1 MPPREFVP
9 KPGFSFPGQP
19 PKEALDYFDAKKLKP
34 SFSYQDVWRE
44 EHVANFTVAKATQL
58 DVLSGIHQAAQKA
71 LAEGRTFRDFAK
83 ELTPELQRQGWWGKQ
98 EVLDPL
104 TGKKRLA
111 QLGSPRRLK
120 TIFDTNMRTARAAG
134 QWERIQRTKR
144 ALPFL
149 LYQLGPS
156 REHRPEHAAWNGLLL
171 PVDDLFWRSHYPP
184 NGYGC
189 KCRVRQVSTSEAT
202 RLETDGV
209 NAQIQEVD
217 AESGLPTGHF
227 TDRTIPVRTQA
238 PKIETRQWVNRRTG
252 EVSQVPTGID
262 PGFDYNFGEAA
273 RVRQAARQ
281 WAEKLAGAPANL
293 GAAAAADMPSEVLGN
308 LNAEYREWAGRIA
321 RGEAVGAGGRRVVGA
336 LRPAVVEKLTGLGEL
351 PSSAAVTIEQREVTH
366 LLAEARK
373 GAKALPEEVVLNL
386 PAYLAKAKAVVWDGA
401 GRRKALLYVLDLEQ
415 EKLGRVVVRLDYSA
429 KGVITNAV
437 RSGAMVGR
445 SNLMQ
450 KGMVLLDGQL

>member
-1 MPPREFVP
+1 MPPREYTP

-19 PKEALDYFDAKKLKP
+19 PKEALGYFRAKKLKP
-34 SFSYQDVWRE
+34 SFSHLDVWRE

-58 DVLSGIHQAAQKA
+58 DVLSGIHQAAERA

-83 ELTPELQRQGWWGKQ
+83 DLKPELERQGWWGKQ
-98 EVLDPL
+98 EVVDPL

-120 TIFDTNMRTARAAG
+120 TIYETNMRTARAAG
-134 QWERIQRTKR
+134 QWERIQNTKA

-156 REHRPEHAAWNGLLL
+156 REHRPEHAAWNGLML
-171 PVDDLFWRSHYPP
+171 PVDDPFWRSHYPP

-189 KCRVRQVSTSEAT
+189 KCRVRQVSKAEAA
-202 RLETDGV
+202 RLEKSGV
-209 NAQIQEVD
+209 NAQIQEFD
-217 AESGLPTGHF
+217 PQTDLPTGHF
-227 TDRTIPVRTQA
+227 TSRTLPVRTTA
-238 PKIETRQWVNRRTG
+238 PQIETRPWVNRRTG
-252 EVSQVPTGID
+252 EASRVPAGID
-262 PGFDYNFGEAA
+262 PGFDYNFGEAY
-273 RVRQAARQ
+273 RERQAARQ
-281 WAEKLAGAPANL
+281 WAEKVAAAPPKL
-293 GAAAAADMPSEVLGN
+293 GAAAAANMPEGQLAN
-308 LNAEYREWAGRIA
+308 LNAEYREWAVGIL
-321 RGEAVGAGGRRVVGA
+321 RGEKIGAGGRRVVGA
-336 LRPAVVEKLTGLGEL
+336 LRPRVVEKLAELGEL
-351 PSSAAVTIEQREVTH
+351 PTGAALTIEQREVTH

-429 KGVITNAV
+429 KGVLTNAV
-437 RSGAMVGR
+437 RSGSRVLEA
-445 SNLMQ
+445 NLKQ